1 MKKRDQKRLDYAHFD
16 KTGEKIFKKR
26 CISTMSI
33 TIEHELKTV
42 CKINR
47 FLDENQ
53 LSLFYDV
60 EEINE
65 GLEKMR
71 ELLQEFEDVHVE
83 LRRELG
89 DAEYEKTY
97 TEFKK
102 SRDHM
107 MTWLKNAKSERS
119 KFKKGSSEKILE
131 ILRTE
136 EKFVRKDILREL
148 DNINDE
154 KPVLVEDYERQI
166 SVAENLL
173 VRYSEVFR
181 KIEEQGPDF
190 ADEFGKRY
198 DDMCGT
204 LNHIMVTGRD
214 TIRNIRV
221 SLRENEER
229 RLKEEASAKVKDEED
244 KNILLCQ
251 TFHTNISERFSSLES
266 KLKVEMSDLTDGQVL
281 EKKNAIKSYE
291 KDFTDILDKILK
303 LGQLNPSRYDDTRDL
318 LTGVNQ
324 RKCNLKLA
332 LEALQDSVHREILDR
347 DISDD
352 KIKNSSLLGINL
364 PKFEGYSSKLDFF
377 TFKTK
382 FNKLVAP
389 KIKSCLQP
397 DHLKCNYLA
406 GQALELVKEMD
417 NMKDIW
423 GRLEECFGDVATLL
437 NLKLEKISLC
447 TPLVKLKGEQKINES
462 LVTIR
467 NLMKELSTLALDHGI
482 EHSLYHSSNLSKV
495 YSLLGKKR
503 QVEITKNLL
512 DFNASEKETWEHV
525 LGCLDKEIRV
535 NEKLLLLQ
543 EPSLPKQQSDSD
555 RTNKPGCHNV
565 SSVENLTCHIC
576 GKKDH
581 IPTVTRLGHKV
592 INYHS
597 CEKFVNMNLSRDL
610 RNFLRKNCVHS
621 V

>member
-1 MKKRDQKRLDYAHFD
+1 MKKRDQNRLDYAHFD

-190 ADEFGKRY
+190 TDEFGKSY

-266 KLKVEMSDLTDGQVL
+266 KLKVEMSDLTDAQVL
-281 EKKNAIKSYE
+281 EKKNAIKSYCLHNHIFE
-291 KDFTDILDKILK
+291 PREMAIIQCFKSFLTYHFILK
-303 LGQLNPSRYDDTRDL
+303 
-318 LTGVNQ
+318 
-324 RKCNLKLA
+324 
-332 LEALQDSVHREILDR
+332 
-347 DISDD
+347 
-352 KIKNSSLLGINL
+352 
-364 PKFEGYSSKLDFF
+364 KFDF
-377 TFKTK
+377 
-382 FNKLVAP
+382 P
-389 KIKSCLQP
+389 
-397 DHLKCNYLA
+397 
-406 GQALELVKEMD
+406 
-417 NMKDIW
+417 
-423 GRLEECFGDVATLL
+423 
-437 NLKLEKISLC
+437 
-447 TPLVKLKGEQKINES
+447 
-462 LVTIR
+462 
-467 NLMKELSTLALDHGI
+467 
-482 EHSLYHSSNLSKV
+482 
-495 YSLLGKKR
+495 
-503 QVEITKNLL
+503 
-512 DFNASEKETWEHV
+512 
-525 LGCLDKEIRV
+525 
-535 NEKLLLLQ
+535 
-543 EPSLPKQQSDSD
+543 
-555 RTNKPGCHNV
+555 
-565 SSVENLTCHIC
+565 
-576 GKKDH
+576 
-581 IPTVTRLGHKV
+581 
-592 INYHS
+592 
-597 CEKFVNMNLSRDL
+597 
-610 RNFLRKNCVHS
+610 
-621 V
+621 